1 MMLEIPV
8 NRLVNREA
16 ALDRVGGDEEL
27 LTEIARLFLEDSPS
41 IMADIRLAVISKD
54 APRLE
59 HAAHSLKGSV
69 ANFGAD
75 PVRDAAFEL
84 ERMGRSKDLSRAGA
98 AFEYLEAVF
107 ARLLPE
113 LEALAK

>member
-1 MMLEIPV
+1 MLETLV
-8 NRLVNREA
+8 LVNREA

-27 LTEIARLFLEDSPS
+27 LIEIARLFLEDSVT
-41 IMADIRLAVISKD
+41 IMTDIRSAIASKD
-54 APRLE
+54 AAKLE

-75 PVRDAAFEL
+75 PVRDAAFAL
-84 ERMGRSKDLSRAGA
+84 EQIGRSRDLSRAEA
-98 AFEYLEAVF
+98 AFQVLETVF